1 MVWEQDV
8 NVLVML
14 TNVIE
19 STKTKCYKYWPGKS
33 KVKHMG
39 RFTVTLLRKEK
50 EHGLVSRFLQ
60 IHRTGPDADSND
72 VREICHFQVRSM
84 IQNFSKSSFGSKSLL
99 AGFRL
104 VHCLVS
110 FDAIVRSKAIETE

>member
-33 KVKHMG
+33 KVKHVG
-39 RFTVTLLRKEK
+39 RFSVTLLRKEK

-60 IHRTGPDADSND
+60 LRLTAAEDAEQQDGQ
-72 VREICHFQVRSM
+72 VREICHFQYKVSALPVP
-84 IQNFSKSSFGSKSLL
+84 SSP
-99 AGFRL
+99 
-104 VHCLVS
+104 
-110 FDAIVRSKAIETE
+110 